1 MRYIINDLKTMRKE
15 KIVTITV
22 WDSFEGEV
30 KILKNR
36 LYKWFVEIIDV
47 SMCYPQLVPYR
58 QGEKTWVYRS
68 ELFREPKETKL
79 SEDVLGGLQDLPY

>member
-1 MRYIINDLKTMRKE
+1 MRYIINDLKTMRKG

-47 SMCYPQLVPYR
+47 SMCYTQLVPYT
-58 QGEKTWVYRS
+58 QEEKTWVYRN

-79 SEDVLGGLQDLPY
+79 SEDVSGGLQDLPY